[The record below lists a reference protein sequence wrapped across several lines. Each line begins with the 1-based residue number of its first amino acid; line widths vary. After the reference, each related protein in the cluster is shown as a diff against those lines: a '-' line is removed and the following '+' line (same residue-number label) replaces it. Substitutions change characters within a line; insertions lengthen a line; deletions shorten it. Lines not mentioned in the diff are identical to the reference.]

1 MNEFFGAGNV
11 KLYGAEKES
20 LRGKAISSD
29 CCYMVIP
36 NLYMVMLLSSLSKGY
51 FSGIKIIKTETIE
64 AIHEKDEGSM
74 QNVGMSMTELYYYQ
88 LESTLFYFSYF
99 SGL

>member
-1 MNEFFGAGNV
+1 
-11 KLYGAEKES
+11 
-20 LRGKAISSD
+20 
-29 CCYMVIP
+29 
-36 NLYMVMLLSSLSKGY
+36 MVMLLSLLSKGY

-88 LESTLFYFSYF
+88 LESTLFY
-99 SGL
+99 

>member
-1 MNEFFGAGNV
+1 MNEFFGAGNLKV
-11 KLYGAEKES
+11 YGAEKES
-20 LRGKAISSD
+20 VRGKVVSSD

-36 NLYMVMLLSSLSKGY
+36 NLCMVMLLSLLSKGC
-51 FSGIKIIKTETIE
+51 FSGIKILKTETIE

-88 LESTLFYFSYF
+88 LESTLFY
-99 SGL
+99 